1 MKKLKFDELNLSVNM
16 QKAIADL
23 GFEEATP
30 IQSETIPLFMK
41 GLDIT
46 GHAQTG
52 TGKTAAFA
60 IPIIEMLD
68 IYQRDIQAIILCP
81 TRELVIQVTEEFR
94 KLLKYSGNISAVP
107 IYGGQEIE
115 RQFRLLK
122 NYPQIIVGT
131 PGRMIDHLQR
141 GTIKTGKVKFV
152 VLDEA
157 DEMLDMGFRDDIERI
172 LTETPK
178 TRQTVMFSA
187 TLPEDII
194 RLMNNYQKQPE
205 MVDVTWQKLNAPKI
219 EQVYFDI
226 RENLKPEALSRLIDL
241 HNIKLAL
248 VFCNTKNQ
256 VDNLVQIMKSRGYFA
271 EGLHGDMN
279 QNQREKVMREFRKGN
294 VEILVATDVAGRGI
308 DVNDIEAVFNYDL
321 PRDDED
327 YVHRIGRTGRA
338 GKTGIA
344 FTFVVGKQIYSL
356 KRIERE
362 FNLKVIR
369 KNIPTLSELDE
380 VKFTNLVTEIKNIIG
395 SGHIGKYI
403 NIVEQLLNEDYNSID
418 VAAALIK
425 LSIDSQNEGLDKTII
440 DFSEESR
447 KEKKRFERKK
457 DSHGRKFRDKK
468 SSFKKHKAKNKRN
481 KKSKKLFSGNT
492 KKRKNINNFNAK

>member
-16 QKAIADL
+16 LRAITDL

-41 GLDIT
+41 GFDIT

-60 IPIIEMLD
+60 IPIIEKLD
-68 IYQRDIQAIILCP
+68 KTQKEIQAIILCP

-94 KLLKYSGNISAVP
+94 KLLKYSDNILVVP

-172 LTETPK
+172 LTDTPK

-187 TLPEDII
+187 TMPEDIL

-219 EQVYFDI
+219 EQIYFDI
-226 RENLKPEALSRLIDL
+226 QENLKPEALSRLIDL

-344 FTFVVGKQIYSL
+344 FTFLVGKQIYSL

-369 KNIPTLSELDE
+369 KDIPTLSELDE
-380 VKFTNLVTEIKNIIG
+380 VKFTNITNEVKQVINN
-395 SGHIGKYI
+395 GHIGKYI
-403 NIVEQLLNEDYNSID
+403 NIVKQLLDEDYNSID
-418 VAAALIK
+418 IAAALIK
-425 LSIDSQNEGLDKTII
+425 LTIDSQNEGLDKSII
-440 DFSEESR
+440 DFTETGR
-447 KEKKRFERKK
+447 KEEKRYKGKK
-457 DSHGRKFRDKK
+457 DSGKRKFRDKK
-468 SSFKKHKAKNKRN
+468 SSFKKKKGKNNRN
-481 KKSKKLFSGNT
+481 KKSKSYFSDNPGKM
-492 KKRKNINNFNAK
+492 KKKKKY